1 MLTEEGFEEPVA
13 EPSEPDAQMPD
24 QAPKRGRGRGGGRG
38 GGRGKKEGAK
48 AGRGGGKRAPVT
60 TCICPTCTAPK
71 YPGSRFCS
79 LFHHKKAADNLAYQR
94 RTRSLSE
101 EEKEAFDKAM
111 ANDGEAGKLVE
122 QFALDN
128 PPELKKKQL
137 FDFAKFCRT
146 TGQRVSQQVQKGKKP
161 FTEKA
166 YYKHA
171 ENVLGLTTEEA
182 REEWKLYV
190 NNKALKRDNEGH
202 KGAERIWIPAHDL
215 DMDTREHY
223 VDNQVIEGSEDFR
236 APTDADRK
244 MLQARVLCYC
254 VGVQC
259 KISCPLRASADSA
272 GQAR

>member
-1 MLTEEGFEEPVA
+1 
-13 EPSEPDAQMPD
+13 
-24 QAPKRGRGRGGGRG
+24 
-38 GGRGKKEGAK
+38 
-48 AGRGGGKRAPVT
+48 
-60 TCICPTCTAPK
+60 
-71 YPGSRFCS
+71 
-79 LFHHKKAADNLAYQR
+79 
-94 RTRSLSE
+94 
-101 EEKEAFDKAM
+101 M

-128 PPELKKKQL
+128 
-137 FDFAKFCRT
+137 

-182 REEWKLYV
+182 QEEWKLYV
-190 NNKALKRDNEGH
+190 NNKALKRDNEGR

-244 MLQARVLCYC
+244 MLQARVFVSVCFHYTSC
-254 VGVQC
+254 RI
-259 KISCPLRASADSA
+259 ISGASD
-272 GQAR
+272 